1 MKNLVKFTLAGMLL
15 GSPALS
21 GGWEASRLDTSMMYN
36 DGGYAEIGTSS
47 ISYSI
52 NGTTQAAV
60 EHKMASD
67 QTRTALGFKQQFG
80 DFDVGLSRYMSGA
93 IQLDGQATGATLE
106 VPGCDPTTLVAAATV
121 AQIGYCSV
129 VPSADVEA
137 TSLALMARYRIND
150 NMSVL
155 GGLNRYSVSDANVT
169 TLSGYYVVSGDE
181 MAPVAGAAYE
191 NKEIAL
197 RVELLVQVETDMALT
212 AASSVAAAVPTTAVS
227 GATMVIPQTITLN
240 FQSGIAED
248 TLLFGSVH
256 QADWDTA
263 QIAIPENAAGI
274 NPLGGAVTVDDVGS
288 SFSSRTAYSIGVGR
302 RINETLSVLG
312 SYSTEDGGGA
322 TSNDPFTLTDGSQ
335 TIGVGARYTQDNM
348 TITGGYS
355 YTKVGDVTVTHLGDD
370 GNPSGLTA
378 TYADNKVTG
387 FGFKL
392 GFSF

>member
-60 EHKMASD
+60 EHKMAND

-93 IQLDGQATGATLE
+93 IQLDGQATGATLAN
-106 VPGCDPTTLVAAATV
+106 PGCDPTTLVAAATV

-212 AASSVAAAVPTTAVS
+212 AASSVAAAVPTTAIS

-256 QADWDTA
+256 QVDWDTA
-263 QIAIPENAAGI
+263 QIAIPENTAGI
-274 NPLGGAVTVDDVGS
+274 NPAGGTLTVDDVGS
-288 SFSSRTAYSIGVGR
+288 DFSSRTAYSIGVGR
-302 RINETLSVLG
+302 KINETLSVLG

-355 YTKVGDVTVTHLGDD
+355 YTQVGDVTVTHLAAPGV
-370 GNPSGLTA
+370 PSGLTA

-387 FGFKL
+387 IGIKI